1 MGYHLLERAV
11 RIAKKKEEILAHE
24 ENIKNELR
32 VLFFKSYK
40 LTFIEV
46 EFIEGVKDVVKVL
59 YPIFKLPRGYIRKNE
74 RVYRKDK
81 NEVVY
86 EYSLQCPEGR
96 LVDFK
101 ITSTI
106 AKNIYKKGE
115 SRFFM
120 SDAYF
125 VDSIKSCEIFY
136 NGISYDVVEFV
147 EYDKEVV
154 IKKITEEKEDAELVI
169 ATKNEE
175 YEKAQK
181 ELDEFLLSFGKTTF
195 DLRKVEYANREVALL
210 IGRYEATIELINK
223 STCNNFNVKF
233 LNDEFCFVEEKL
245 EGIHWKFN
253 VKIYSK
259 IGLFLCEKILDF
271 RTWKED
277 FKENIKISEIC
288 DFFK

>member
-11 RIAKKKEEILAHE
+11 KIAKKKEEILAHE

-40 LTFIEV
+40 LTLIEV
-46 EFIEGVKDVVKVL
+46 EFIEGKDVVKVL
-59 YPIFKLPRGYIRKNE
+59 HPIFKLPRGYIRRNE
-74 RVYRKDK
+74 RIYRKDK

-115 SRFFM
+115 TRFFM
-120 SDAYF
+120 NDVYF
-125 VDSIKSCEIFY
+125 VDSIKSCTITFE
-136 NGISYDVVEFV
+136 GVSYDIINYIR
-147 EYDKEVV
+147 YDKEAV
-154 IKKITEEKEDAELVI
+154 IKKLLEGKEEKELFVD
-169 ATKNEE
+169 TKNEE
-175 YEKAQK
+175 YKKAQK
-181 ELDEFLLSFGKTTF
+181 ELDEYLLSFGKATF
-195 DLRKVEYANREVALL
+195 DLRKAEDVKGKVAFRT
-210 IGRYEATIELINK
+210 GRYKVTIELESK
-223 STCNNFNVKF
+223 TTCNNFNVKF
-233 LNDEFCFVEEKL
+233 LNDEFFFIEEKV
-245 EGIHWKFN
+245 EGIHWRFDI
-253 VKIYSK
+253 KIYSK
-259 IGLFLCEKILDF
+259 IDLLLCEKILDF

-277 FKENIKISEIC
+277 FKEKIKISEVC